1 MRLSK
6 NFTLEE
12 FTASD
17 TAKFHSIDNT
27 PTSKEIEN
35 MRHLCQT
42 VLQPLRDYLGEPIRV
57 TSGFRCPEL
66 NERVGGS
73 KTSHHQCEKLFAA
86 ADIVVNGVEVEKVIK
101 TLQTLDLPVEQV
113 INEYGKWTHVSA
125 RRPKKHY
132 MSM

>member
-1 MRLSK
+1 MRLTK

-17 TAKFHSIDNT
+17 TAEFHSIDNT
-27 PTSKEIEN
+27 PTSTQIEN

-57 TSGFRCPEL
+57 TSGYRCEKL
-66 NERVGGS
+66 NEYVGGS
-73 KTSHHQCEKLFAA
+73 KNSHHQCKDLFAA
-86 ADIVVNGVEVEKVIK
+86 ADIVVSGVEVEKVIK

-113 INEYGKWTHVSA
+113 INEYGKWTHVST